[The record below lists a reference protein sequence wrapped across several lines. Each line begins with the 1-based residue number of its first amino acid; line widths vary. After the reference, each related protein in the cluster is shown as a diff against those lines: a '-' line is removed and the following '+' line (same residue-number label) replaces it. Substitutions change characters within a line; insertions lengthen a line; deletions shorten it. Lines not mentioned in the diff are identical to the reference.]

1 MFSCILNKSD
11 IVVGGCQREVLLVE
25 VGFSF
30 DCYME
35 YDFADKVLKW
45 HPLITPRQP
54 WDADTG
60 WWHLLHLLLVASRLQ
75 VCLRPEQGSWLGTA
89 LFWRLWAAVALWKRT
104 CFFFCS
110 RESVLVSTTLEMVG
124 FFVM

>member
-45 HPLITPRQP
+45 HPLI
-54 WDADTG
+54 
-60 WWHLLHLLLVASRLQ
+60 SRLDSLGMQIQ
-75 VCLRPEQGSWLGTA
+75 VGGTYCTYCWWPPDCRSA
-89 LFWRLWAAVALWKRT
+89 
-104 CFFFCS
+104 
-110 RESVLVSTTLEMVG
+110 
-124 FFVM
+124 